1 LKLKAPWATR
11 VPVECFVINLD
22 GVDGVG
28 ADDEVMEEEE
38 AEFEFDGGDDGP
50 LLEVSV
56 LPKK

>member
-38 AEFEFDGGDDGP
+38 AEFEFDS
-50 LLEVSV
+50 LTV
-56 LPKK
+56 

>member
-1 LKLKAPWATR
+1 MKAPWATR

-22 GVDGVG
+22 G

-50 LLEVSV
+50 LLEVPV